1 MKDRLPTKEN
11 LANRGIIPVDSRMCC
26 AGCEH
31 AEDLKHLFLICPYHG
46 LLWSLVRAWL
56 GVEGV
61 ESQVISDYF
70 SQFIHYAGG
79 LKSRRSFFHLIWLL
93 CVWIIWNDR
102 NDRLFRNK
110 QSSLPQLLD
119 KVKSYSLWW
128 LKASNVVFS
137 FGIHSWWSNL
147 FLCMGIDWM
156 LCMIDLAV
164 FFPWLFRHTLCCDN
178 FCVSVNIIHIC
189 FFKKK
194 KLFYVQIVSILCL
207 LLYLTFIYSYYVQKI
222 VKNISKL
229 YPSRTKKIVRMKTSH
244 FIF

>member
-1 MKDRLPTKEN
+1 LVEECRELLLTVTLQDSSSDRWLWLPDQIGQYSVCGVHDLLTAQAQPDLHQNSELIWHKQVPLKVSIFAWRLMKDRLPTKEN
-11 LANRGIIPVDSRMCC
+11 LANRGIISVDSRMCC

-31 AEDLKHLFLICPYHG
+31 AGDLKHLFLICLYHG
-46 LLWSLVRAWL
+46 ALWSLVQAWL

-61 ESQVISDYF
+61 ESQVISDHF

-128 LKASNVVFS
+128 LKANNVVFS
-137 FGIHSWWSNL
+137 FDIHSWWSSPL
-147 FLCMGIDWM
+147 LCMRID
-156 LCMIDLAV
+156 
-164 FFPWLFRHTLCCDN
+164 
-178 FCVSVNIIHIC
+178 
-189 FFKKK
+189 
-194 KLFYVQIVSILCL
+194 
-207 LLYLTFIYSYYVQKI
+207 
-222 VKNISKL
+222 
-229 YPSRTKKIVRMKTSH
+229 
-244 FIF
+244 